1 MRQPLKKER
10 EYWLFRRNLLDS
22 QILIDSWVEAW
33 SSFINFIYKRME
45 ERYCHSSL
53 ACPADRYEV

>member
-1 MRQPLKKER
+1 M
-10 EYWLFRRNLLDS
+10 DS